1 MASTAAPKVPV
12 YSVNDLKSTTD
23 DALAPYLTTLPE
35 PFRFTQNH
43 TNSNVRLI
51 LGYTAVA
58 IAGATFYVDRRL
70 GWEATRAPWVL
81 VAVIAYF
88 VLNSILTYWVW
99 AVEAGEIFRGTRK
112 TGETIVIRSS
122 TKKHSPLYKLNI
134 KYTSPAKKVLQEK
147 EIETSFTT
155 WFSADGTFH
164 PEPLRRWLA
173 SEIEILGLAAKEAA
187 KKTGGLSHVGI
198 QDSEDKT
205 AARVGKKGNM
215 KRAA

>member
-1 MASTAAPKVPV
+1 MLDLIKQTHT
-12 YSVNDLKSTTD
+12 NLHLIDLKSTTD

-43 TNSNVRLI
+43 TNSNVRLV

-112 TGETIVIRSS
+112 TGETVRLLVFILLSVVI
-122 TKKHSPLYKLNI
+122 
-134 KYTSPAKKVLQEK
+134 
-147 EIETSFTT
+147 
-155 WFSADGTFH
+155 
-164 PEPLRRWLA
+164 
-173 SEIEILGLAAKEAA
+173 
-187 KKTGGLSHVGI
+187 
-198 QDSEDKT
+198 
-205 AARVGKKGNM
+205 
-215 KRAA
+215 